1 MADRRGRESRA
12 SLRDFSPYTSS
23 GSSRGP
29 DAAGSSSSSS
39 SSQPKKVDSGPSSVQ
54 APYHEWW
61 PNYNRFVGVE
71 SFQNAHR
78 YSTLVVMM
86 SYYSVVVQ
94 MYHTATL
101 PHYHTTTLPHCH
113 TTTLPLYHTTTLP
126 HYHYSCVVSQ
136 IISFSMFPPNTGL
149 TLEKSWYHTIS
160 RYRKSW
166 PVSEF
171 CTNSIVVLLFV
182 RYIAQHYLLLYH
194 TTSLPHYHTTTTLPH
209 YHTTT
214 LPHYHTTTTLPHYH
228 TTTTLPHYHTTTL
241 PHYHTTTLLHCHT
254 TVGDHLIFVIGCRDN
269 LSVPQKGL

>member
-23 GSSRGP
+23 GSSRRP

-78 YSTLVVMM
+78 YSTLVVVM

-101 PHYHTTTLPHCH
+101 PHYHTTTLPH
-113 TTTLPLYHTTTLP
+113 
-126 HYHYSCVVSQ
+126 
-136 IISFSMFPPNTGL
+136 
-149 TLEKSWYHTIS
+149 
-160 RYRKSW
+160 
-166 PVSEF
+166 
-171 CTNSIVVLLFV
+171 
-182 RYIAQHYLLLYH
+182 
-194 TTSLPHYHTTTTLPH
+194 

-214 LPHYHTTTTLPHYH
+214 LPHYHTTTRAVRYH
-228 TTTTLPHYHTTTL
+228 
-241 PHYHTTTLLHCHT
+241 
-254 TVGDHLIFVIGCRDN
+254 R
-269 LSVPQKGL
+269 LSVSVCIPSFYLGITMITVY